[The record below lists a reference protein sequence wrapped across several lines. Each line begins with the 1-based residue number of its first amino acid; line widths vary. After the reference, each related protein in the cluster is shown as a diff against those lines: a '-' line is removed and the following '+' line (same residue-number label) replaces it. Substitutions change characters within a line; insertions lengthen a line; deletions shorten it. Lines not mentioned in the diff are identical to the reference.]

1 MDATTGEHDT
11 SPSAASLWD
20 DVGYIARVT
29 EARLARRMTI
39 AELCRRTGHS
49 PAYFRA
55 RPGKSRQT
63 GEILMVAEVLDVH
76 PGYLMGFEGYRD
88 LSAIRRSRS
97 FADVTAHLFCAVAR
111 SERDVSPD
119 EIVALLQTLLKE
131 ERLLKGQDESQ

>member
-1 MDATTGEHDT
+1 MDATTGDDDN
-11 SPSAASLWD
+11 SPSASLWD

-29 EARLARRMTI
+29 AARLAHSMTI
-39 AELCRRTGHS
+39 VDLCRRTGHS

-63 GEILMVAEVLDVH
+63 SEILMVAEVLEVH

-88 LSAIRRSRS
+88 PGAISRSRN
-97 FADVTAHLFCAVAR
+97 FADVTAHLFCAIAR

-119 EIVALLQTLLKE
+119 EIVALLQTLLKKHPPFKE
-131 ERLLKGQDESQ
+131 QDENP